1 VVNIGEPQPLD
12 LRLGTT
18 PERAR
23 LPLSDYWILSPVLVP
38 LRAETLFNP
47 REITPRTGGGG

>member
-1 VVNIGEPQPLD
+1 VVNIGEPQPWD

-23 LPLSDYWILSPVLVP
+23 LLLSDYWILSPVLVH
-38 LRAETLFNP
+38 LRGSLFNP